1 MVKITYVE
9 PDGSEHQVE
18 AEIGD
23 NLMQVAVNNSVP
35 GIDGD
40 CGGQCACATCHIYVP
55 DELAAHITEEERDM
69 LSIADNTTD
78 NSRLG
83 CQIEVAEAL
92 DGLRV
97 SLPSSQ
103 H

>member
-55 DELAAHITEEERDM
+55 DELAAQISEEERDM